1 MQEHDA
7 SYEALVGA
15 LERGEPLGACIGA
28 LEAALPEGTLP
39 AAERQ
44 RERELV
50 APYVVNSDGSAAAA
64 PSPYASEFDL
74 TSKAEAAAAFMAAGE
89 ARAAAAAQ
97 KPTETEV
104 LEARLAE
111 IEAKLKDLED

>member
-1 MQEHDA
+1 MD
-7 SYEALVGA
+7 
-15 LERGEPLGACIGA
+15 RR
-28 LEAALPEGTLP
+28 
-39 AAERQ
+39 RQ
-44 RERELV
+44 T
-50 APYVVNSDGSAAAA
+50 SS
-64 PSPYASEFDL
+64 YASEFDL